1 MMFTYERL
9 FFMKES
15 IMKNFKNVI
24 SYSLNSL
31 KGHRIKC
38 LGLLILLLF
47 SNVVN
52 LGFSVINQITVDE
65 VIYNRNIHFL
75 LDKMIYIILI
85 MLFAIVLVSIVNKYL
100 FLNIAANSL
109 KKLRMD
115 FFANILNSDYL
126 YIIEKS
132 GSDIYYRMF
141 SDLNIIHQ
149 FSINVIM
156 SMPIQIVSTVLIL
169 LIMFNWSAVLSIA
182 YLILMFIN
190 IIGIH
195 LSKKHVKK
203 IYKIQRAA
211 EQSIISNIQEDFNN
225 CDNIKCYGI
234 ENIRIN
240 LMKNKMNSFTTI
252 DVKNSFVLSLITIVN
267 NLTLLFWSVISI
279 AIGAYLIYQN
289 NLSIGQFVAF
299 QTLSNMVSPTLKGV
313 LELVY
318 AYPTIKVSYERIL
331 EYCKQTNNTFIENK
345 ACTYSKKLEL
355 TINSYMYPKSQNFI
369 IKNFKFECYPG
380 EAIGIVGGNGTGKTT
395 VLNII
400 SRLITNGDFN
410 VQIDSINIKLIS
422 WVNYKANVTYLY
434 QDIKLFNDSIINNI
448 TLNRQNIDKDFMMYL
463 IKTMHFDNF
472 INSLPNGLDTNL
484 NGDVLCLSLG
494 NKQKLGIIR
503 TFLTKPKIV
512 LLDEPTSNLDMVA
525 KEGLIELI
533 DYYKKEFNAI
543 VIIATHDKQ
552 IMRSL
557 DKLNY
562 ISERIGFNEK

>member
-1 MMFTYERL
+1 MFTYERL

-203 IYKIQRAA
+203 IYKIQRVA